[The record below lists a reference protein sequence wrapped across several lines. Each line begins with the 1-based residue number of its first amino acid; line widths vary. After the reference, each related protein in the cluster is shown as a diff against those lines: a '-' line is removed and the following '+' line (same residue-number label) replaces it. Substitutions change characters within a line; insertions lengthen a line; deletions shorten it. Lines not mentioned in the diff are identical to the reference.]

1 MMEIKNI
8 YSKEEIKDRMY
19 KNAANFW
26 GIRNIENLDPL
37 VKLLI
42 EAFASEI
49 YKISNEQNGIEAR
62 ILERVAHMLTPDI
75 LMTVRPAHMV
85 LQVYPLE
92 AKSIVNKMTGV
103 YYDNPAFNMSH
114 KVRNVSFYPVG
125 SFPVIKGQVKSLICG
140 RNVFKYDNTQN
151 KEIQARSINRSSV
164 FTHNIWIGLE
174 LDPAVKTLDN
184 LSFFFDFINI
194 ENKAEYLNLLPYTK
208 WEYQGKILKSR
219 QGIYAVKEPSARSSI
234 FTEYDL
240 VNTYDNSVIKY
251 YNHQY
256 ITITEEIKNGTAN
269 FENFPKDLI
278 GLYPENVTEKFQTP
292 LLWLKVS
299 FPPNFSEEILDAIT
313 VSINAFPVIN
323 KNLNKGYFKINKLTN
338 IIPLNTEA
346 KEKFLFV
353 NKITDSQGRVYE
365 QLPYHD
371 SDVHKPHTYSV
382 KRGGVE
388 RFDSRNAKE
397 YILNLMDLLRDEG
410 VAYSLV
416 GRGFLSGLT
425 KQLEELITIM
435 DRRVAEVNESRDIS
449 SYIVL
454 DADGSDEIIF
464 LNYWVTHADIVNNI
478 SAGAAF
484 TPFSDMYVMS
494 DRVFSLTTTVGGR
507 GAPKSE
513 NVLDMYKY
521 ILTSRD
527 RIYTTEDIINFCY
540 SMFGDIISSI
550 EVKKGVQVSSRPRE
564 GLMRTIDVFLQVD
577 TKYENLSSREEFKK
591 EVYSGLKEKSPD
603 TFNYRIFINQ

>member
-1 MMEIKNI
+1 MMETKNI
-8 YSKEEIKDRMY
+8 YTKEEIKDRMY

-26 GIRNIENLDPL
+26 GIRNVDNLDPL

-49 YKISNEQNGIEAR
+49 YKISNEQSGIEAR
-62 ILERVAHMLTPDI
+62 ILERVANMLTPDI
-75 LMTVRPAHMV
+75 LMAVRPAHMI

-92 AKSIVNKMTGV
+92 AKTTVNKMTGV
-103 YYDNPAFNMSH
+103 FYDNPAFNMTH
-114 KVRNVSFYPVG
+114 KVRNVSFYPVDT
-125 SFPVIKGQVKSLICG
+125 FPVVKGQVKSIICG
-140 RNVFKYDNTQN
+140 RNVYNYDNIQN
-151 KEIQARSINRSSV
+151 KEIQARSVNRSSI
-164 FTHNIWIGLE
+164 FTRNVWIGLE
-174 LDPAVKTLDN
+174 LDSTVDTLEN

-194 ENKAEYLNLLPYTK
+194 ENKSEYLNLLSYTK
-208 WEYQGKILKSR
+208 WEHQGKSLKS
-219 QGIYAVKEPSARSSI
+219 QSGIYTIKERPDKNLI

-240 VNTYDNSVIKY
+240 NNTFDNSIIKY
-251 YNHQY
+251 YNNQY
-256 ITITEEIKNGTAN
+256 ITITDELKNKTKN
-269 FENFPKDLI
+269 LENFPSELA
-278 GLYPENVTEKFQTP
+278 GLYSENVIEKFQTP

-299 FPPNFSEEILDAIT
+299 FPPNFSEEILDT
-313 VSINAFPVIN
+313 VSVSMNAFPVVN
-323 KNLNKGYFKINKLTN
+323 KNLSKGYFKINKFTN

-365 QLPYHD
+365 QLPYHE
-371 SDVHKPHTYSV
+371 SDAHKTCTYAV

-397 YILNLMDLLRDEG
+397 YILNLIDLLRDEG

-435 DRRVAEVNESRDIS
+435 DRRVTEVNESRDIS
-449 SYIVL
+449 SYVIL
-454 DADGSDEIIF
+454 ESDGADEIIF
-464 LNYWVTHADIVNNI
+464 VNYWVTHADIVNGI

-484 TPFSDMYVMS
+484 TPYSDMPVVPE
-494 DRVFSLTTTVGGR
+494 RVFSLTTSVGGR

-540 SMFGDIISSI
+540 SIFGEIISSI
-550 EVKKGVQVSSRPRE
+550 EVKKGVQVSARPHE
-564 GLMRTIDVFLQVD
+564 GLMRTIDVFLQVNVN
-577 TKYENLSSREEFKK
+577 YENLSSQEELKK
-591 EVYSGLKEKSPD
+591 EVYNSLKERSPD
-603 TFNYRIFINQ
+603 TFNYRIFINH

>member
-8 YSKEEIKDRMY
+8 YTKEEIKDRMY

-26 GIRNIENLDPL
+26 GIRNIDSLDPL

-49 YKISNEQNGIEAR
+49 YRISNEQNGIEAR
-62 ILERVAHMLTPDI
+62 ILERVANMLTPDI
-75 LMTVRPAHMV
+75 LMTVRPAHMI

-92 AKSIVNKMTGV
+92 EKSVVNKMTGI
-103 YYDNPAFNMSH
+103 YYDNPAFNMNH
-114 KVRNVSFYPVG
+114 KVRNVSFYPVDT
-125 SFPVIKGQVKSLICG
+125 FPIIKGQVRSIVCG
-140 RNVFKYDNTQN
+140 RNVYSYDNIQN

-174 LDPAVKTLDN
+174 IDPALVTLEN

-194 ENKAEYLNLLPYTK
+194 ENKAEYLDLLPYTK
-208 WEYQGKILKSR
+208 WEYRDKILKSR
-219 QGIYAVKEPSARSSI
+219 PGIYTIKEHSNRSPV
-234 FTEYDL
+234 FTEHDL
-240 VNTYDNSVIKY
+240 TNIYDNSIIKY

-256 ITITEEIKNGTAN
+256 ITVRDELKIEK
-269 FENFPKDLI
+269 ENLETFPHELK
-278 GLYPENVTEKFQTP
+278 GLYQEKVMEKFQTP
-292 LLWLKVS
+292 LLWIKVS
-299 FPPNFSEEILDAIT
+299 FPPNFSEEILDAISI
-313 VSINAFPVIN
+313 SINAFPVVN

-346 KEKFLFV
+346 KEKFLFI
-353 NKITDSQGRVYE
+353 NKITDSQGRIYE
-365 QLPYHD
+365 QLPYHE
-371 SDVHKPHTYSV
+371 SDIHKVCTYTV

-397 YILNLMDLLRDEG
+397 YILTLIDLLRDEG

-435 DRRVAEVNESRDIS
+435 DRRVTEVNESRDIS
-449 SYIVL
+449 SYIIL
-454 DADGSDEIIF
+454 DSDGSDEIIF
-464 LNYWVTHADIVNNI
+464 VNYWATHANIVNNI
-478 SAGAAF
+478 SAGASF
-484 TPFSDMYVMS
+484 TPFSDMYVMP
-494 DRVFSLTTTVGGR
+494 DRVVSLTTTVGGK

-513 NVLDMYKY
+513 NVLDIYKY

-527 RIYTTEDIINFCY
+527 RIYTTEDITNFCY
-540 SMFGDIISSI
+540 ATFGDAVSSI
-550 EVKKGVQVSSRPRE
+550 EVKKGIQVSSKPKE
-564 GLMRTIDVFLQVD
+564 GLMRTIDVTMQVNANS
-577 TKYENLSSREEFKK
+577 ENLSSLEELKK
-591 EVYSGLKEKSPD
+591 EVYNCLKEKSPD
-603 TFNYRIFINQ
+603 TFNYRIFINH